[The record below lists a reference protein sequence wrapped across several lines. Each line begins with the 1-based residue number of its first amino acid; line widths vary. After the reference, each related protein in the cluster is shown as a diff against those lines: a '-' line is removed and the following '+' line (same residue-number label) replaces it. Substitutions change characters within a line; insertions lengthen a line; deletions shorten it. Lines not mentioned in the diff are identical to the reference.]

1 MSFMSQKLFAVDS
14 GFSDTQKMDPGW
26 FEKVVDLS
34 ERGITVQDLYFSH
47 HANVGGDSWMGKDGG
62 WW

>member
-47 HANVGGDSWMGKDGG
+47 HANVGGDS
-62 WW
+62 